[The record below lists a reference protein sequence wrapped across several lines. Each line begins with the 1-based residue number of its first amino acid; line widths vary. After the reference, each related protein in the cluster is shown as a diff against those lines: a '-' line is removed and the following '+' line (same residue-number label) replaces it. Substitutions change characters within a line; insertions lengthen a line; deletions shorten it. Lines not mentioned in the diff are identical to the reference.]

1 MTTYLYVGSRFGN
14 KKKEMVERRCDH
26 TSFDTI
32 VSCYKLLHSGT
43 MCYEMCMQHI
53 LGIHVLLH
61 IKDAE
66 LEL

>member
-1 MTTYLYVGSRFGN
+1 MI
-14 KKKEMVERRCDH
+14 ERRCDH
-26 TSFDTI
+26 TSFYTI
-32 VSCYKLLHSGT
+32 VSCYKLLHSGN
-43 MCYEMCMQHI
+43 MCYDYEMCSMQHI